1 MQGSKR
7 CYVRMRRL
15 YLIIQAQARMDSL
28 QIHEILLRWLA
39 RRKTRWCC
47 SKTDDRL
54 NWSIICMPRKL
65 ERSIFLGNRFRLNFS
80 IYSNVFEMYYRCIH
94 PSLSSRIVLT
104 MIYNDVNPVIF
115 SSLSWV
121 FVLTRIRIVF
131 AQRWQRRHFSTICL
145 LILKN

>member
-7 CYVRMRRL
+7 WYVRMRRL

-80 IYSNVFEMYYRCIH
+80 TILKCIWDVLSMYS
-94 PSLSSRIVLT
+94 PLSLSSYSFDYDLQWCKSR
-104 MIYNDVNPVIF
+104 YF
-115 SSLSWV
+115 SFLGFSFWHELESFLPRDDKGDTFPRFV
-121 FVLTRIRIVF
+121 F
-131 AQRWQRRHFSTICL
+131 WS
-145 LILKN
+145 